1 VFVKALEP
9 VAPVPVEFGVNDP
22 RRATGVFD
30 HVRLTDRRKDV
41 HDAADHVFASDFG
54 GETFL
59 VFDAVLERNYGR
71 SVAEKRVEITGGRS
85 SVERLDTEQDD
96 VALADLHR
104 IGRGREID
112 VKIAVGAFDFETV
125 GFERFEVVSPRDC
138 TSAPAYASRPP
149 KYPPTPPAP

>member
-1 VFVKALEP
+1 MLVGLP
-9 VAPVPVEFGVNDP
+9 DDDSVNC
-22 RRATGVFD
+22 
-30 HVRLTDRRKDV
+30 LQQ
-41 HDAADHVFASDFG
+41 
-54 GETFL
+54 
-59 VFDAVLERNYGR
+59 
-71 SVAEKRVEITGGRS
+71 
-85 SVERLDTEQDD
+85 QDD